1 MTNLKLKALTA
12 WRKLVALNN
21 KRFEVVTRL
30 TPNPYETIYRYDVYD
45 NDSKQKICS
54 MPSMKEAMS
63 MVNAW
68 NMGE

>member
-1 MTNLKLKALTA
+1 MKPNLKALTA
-12 WRKLVALNN
+12 RRKLVALNK
-21 KRFEVVTRL
+21 KRFEVISRL
-30 TPNPYETIYRYDVYD
+30 TTNPYETIYQYDVYD

-54 MPSMKEAMS
+54 MPSMEEAMS